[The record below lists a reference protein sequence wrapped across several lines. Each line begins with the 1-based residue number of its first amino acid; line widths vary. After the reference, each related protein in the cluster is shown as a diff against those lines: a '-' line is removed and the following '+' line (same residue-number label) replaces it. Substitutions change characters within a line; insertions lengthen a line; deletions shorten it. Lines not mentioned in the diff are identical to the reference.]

1 MILNISVWLN
11 MRTFKHFIVYLL
23 FWRFLLPTL
32 LLMYVSQ
39 HKLILHKIKSSCSY
53 CKDMLPRLAG
63 HFCRSHI
70 KRTDIIFICRV
81 WLAEFGVLHTV
92 QYIICRSYYLLS
104 HPVQSWLSECCTW
117 SAVMKPAGLTAK
129 LSETTLETAYG
140 SKWTVTSQA
149 TALLYH
155 CVVW

>member
-23 FWRFLLPTL
+23 FRRFLLPTL

-63 HFCRSHI
+63 PFCRSHI

-92 QYIICRSYYLLS
+92 QYIVCRSYYLLS
-104 HPVQSWLSECCTW
+104 HPDCLNVAHGLRLW
-117 SAVMKPAGLTAK
+117 SQLDLLPSCQKQLWRQLMGV
-129 LSETTLETAYG
+129 
-140 SKWTVTSQA
+140 KWTVTSQA
-149 TALLYH
+149 TALLDH